1 MVLSDSRRTPQL
13 VESSHRHGT
22 SGIWLHTKPDHL
34 CTTMITQSRMD
45 RIITLNCSSECPHL
59 TSVPLLPSRLSYL
72 LSWGRMQ
79 YTRLLDS
86 WLNSGMTWATPEWNH
101 SRTSKHTHDVIADA
115 IAPILSIPTQC
126 LYRPITTHI
135 DPEHGCP
142 VSKTLSAQHRRMT
155 KSHLTRARLQSHSAQ
170 LS

>member
-1 MVLSDSRRTPQL
+1 MFTTMVLSDSRRTPLL

-34 CTTMITQSRMD
+34 CTIMNTQSRMD

-79 YTRLLDS
+79 YTRLLYS
-86 WLNSGMTWATPEWNH
+86 WLKSQTGMSESQGDRFTDTSYQFTNNWSTNYIWCPINSANQNTLPENPFW
-101 SRTSKHTHDVIADA
+101 
-115 IAPILSIPTQC
+115 
-126 LYRPITTHI
+126 
-135 DPEHGCP
+135 
-142 VSKTLSAQHRRMT
+142 
-155 KSHLTRARLQSHSAQ
+155 Q
-170 LS
+170 LRYGYLI

>member
-34 CTTMITQSRMD
+34 CTTMNTQSRMD

-86 WLNSGMTWATPEWNH
+86 WLNSGMTWVTPEWNLFTNIETH
-101 SRTSKHTHDVIADA
+101 TWRHRWRHRTNPIHTHTMSLSTNHISYRAGTWMDA
-115 IAPILSIPTQC
+115 RYLNSMC
-126 LYRPITTHI
+126 TTSSY
-135 DPEHGCP
+135 D
-142 VSKTLSAQHRRMT
+142 
-155 KSHLTRARLQSHSAQ
+155 
-170 LS
+170 